1 MKTYIK
7 KWASY
12 LGMSLDS
19 LAEESGIS
27 SKIIQK
33 WYDES
38 TTPSVTQLNIISKI
52 MDISMDK
59 LVNIDPD
66 DVPDL
71 NNFEDDDETVD
82 PGKSFI
88 TNLPLKEWMDILQ
101 INPEDIFKVSG
112 IPVDV
117 IISWMDQ
124 KSNPTLLQTKALAD
138 MFGLSVDDLIN
149 KTPETF
155 YDDYLQIHVFETT
168 KFKTAVRIQNYFR
181 SNGIKNECVVIK
193 SEKYELF
200 LIKYEKL
207 IPLTM
212 FDFFKISINPFF
224 KDRREKEKLDD
235 DKYSGMQIV
244 KPFK

>member
-38 TTPSVTQLNIISKI
+38 LTPSVTQLNIISKI

-71 NNFEDDDETVD
+71 NDFEDDNKTDD

-88 TNLPLKEWMDILQ
+88 TNLPLKEWMDVLQ